1 MIHTGTDAT
10 IAQHIAT
17 IIDRTYAM
25 RQNQGGRA
33 YLVPSTLG
41 IGLIEG
47 YNRMGF
53 EKSLSKPFLRAEVSF
68 CLHHGNLIS
77 S

>member
-1 MIHTGTDAT
+1 
-10 IAQHIAT
+10 
-17 IIDRTYAM
+17 M

-53 EKSLSKPFLRAEVSF
+53 EKSLSKPFLRAEVSIIHLAVSPQLTF
-68 CLHHGNLIS
+68 DPDRAANGKDMYRGAD
-77 S
+77 